1 MRKDVDKSGAIVRN
15 RLSRRNFVAA
25 AGAGALVAGTGFAPK
40 KVYAQKKVTV

>member
-25 AGAGALVAGTGFAPK
+25 AGAGALVAGTGFVPK
-40 KVYAQKKVTV
+40 KVLPRRK